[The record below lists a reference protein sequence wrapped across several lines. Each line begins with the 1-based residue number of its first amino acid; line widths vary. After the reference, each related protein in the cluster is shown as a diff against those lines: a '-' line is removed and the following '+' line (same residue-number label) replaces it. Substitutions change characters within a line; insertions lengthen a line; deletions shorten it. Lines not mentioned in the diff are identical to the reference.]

1 MNDNDKILL
10 TVDDVAAMLS
20 MGKSTVWKLLKKG
33 QFPKPT
39 KLSTRTTRWSRQ
51 AILDF
56 FAAKNPTTPST
67 HA

>member
-33 QFPKPT
+33 QFPPPT
-39 KLSTRTTRWSRQ
+39 KLSTRTTRWSKQ
-51 AILDF
+51 TVLEF